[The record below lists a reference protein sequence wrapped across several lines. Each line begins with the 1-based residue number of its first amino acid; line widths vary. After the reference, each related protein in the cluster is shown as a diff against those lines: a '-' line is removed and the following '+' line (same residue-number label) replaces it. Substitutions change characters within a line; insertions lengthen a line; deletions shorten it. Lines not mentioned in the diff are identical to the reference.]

1 MSWWH
6 RAKRARVR
14 FALSWYTP
22 NFRKYWITPTWHF
35 RQHSPA
41 SGQWKNWYATEW
53 TGSET
58 IAVEVLSRWQEL
70 RDETFAFRDAV
81 YSSTLPVSVID
92 AAAANLS
99 ILKSPTTLRLEDGTF
114 YGWEGCHPAAGS
126 CEGSCTHVWNYQQ
139 ALPFLFPALE
149 RSMREADYKYNLN
162 AAGGLSFRLSLPL
175 GTNYTT
181 ERPCADGQFGNV
193 LKLYRDWKL
202 SGDTQWLAK
211 LWPSVK
217 QSIDYAWSPDN
228 PDHWDPEQTGV
239 LWGRQ
244 HHTLDMELFGPNS
257 WLTGFYL
264 GALKAAAE
272 MADALGDPDVSA
284 HYSTIYAR
292 GRAWVDQNLFNGE
305 YFTQQVDLSDSAIL
319 APFIKSEKAL
329 GVLGDTV
336 EQLYWSAEHKEL
348 KYQLGGACFIDQA
361 LGQWHAGLYGLG
373 DVLDRTKVR
382 TSLEST
388 YRNNFMER
396 LGDIYNPCRV
406 FGMDDESGIV
416 IATWPEGAAKPAV
429 PVPYAQETMHGM
441 EYAFGQ
447 LLMAYGMLEE
457 GIKVTAGVRDRY
469 DGAAPQSVERNRMRL
484 QLCPVDGKL
493 GRHDRPLRL
502 QLRRRPRPYRLRA
515 AAAARTASSG
525 ASGRAPM
532 PTALS
537 SSATGSIAS
546 AGARRGA
553 RSEEPWPAARERRA
567 GAAKLN
573 GQGRS
578 PRKAGC
584 RSRVRRASTRGRRQH
599 RGRTCPGSV

>member
-1 MSWWH
+1 
-6 RAKRARVR
+6 
-14 FALSWYTP
+14 
-22 NFRKYWITPTWHF
+22 
-35 RQHSPA
+35 
-41 SGQWKNWYATEW
+41 
-53 TGSET
+53 
-58 IAVEVLSRWQEL
+58 
-70 RDETFAFRDAV
+70 
-81 YSSTLPVSVID
+81 
-92 AAAANLS
+92 
-99 ILKSPTTLRLEDGTF
+99 
-114 YGWEGCHPAAGS
+114 
-126 CEGSCTHVWNYQQ
+126 
-139 ALPFLFPALE
+139 
-149 RSMREADYKYNLN
+149 
-162 AAGGLSFRLSLPL
+162 
-175 GTNYTT
+175 
-181 ERPCADGQFGNV
+181 GQFGNV

-228 PDHWDPEQTGV
+228 PDRWDPEQTGV

-272 MADALGDPDVSA
+272 MADALGDPDISA
-284 HYSTIYAR
+284 QYSTIYAR

-305 YFTQQVDLSDSAIL
+305 YFTQQVELGDSAIL

-373 DVLDRTKVR
+373 DVLDRSKVK

-406 FGMDDESGIV
+406 FGMDDESGVV

-447 LLMAYGMLEE
+447 LLMAHGMLEQ

-469 DGAAPQSVERNRMRL
+469 DGERRNPWNEIECGSNYARSMASWGAMIVLSGFSFDAVRGHIGFSPL
-484 QLCPVDGKL
+484 VCADGQF
-493 GRHDRPLRL
+493 R
-502 QLRRRPRPYRLRA
+502 
-515 AAAARTASSG
+515 SFWSG
-525 ASGRAPM
+525 ASAYGTVELGDGQIRLQVLGGGLELKSLGLPQGSGV
-532 PTALS
+532 PT
-537 SSATGSIAS
+537 
-546 AGARRGA
+546 GA
-553 RSEEPWPAARERRA
+553 
-567 GAAKLN
+567 KVN
-573 GQGRS
+573 GQIV
-578 PRKAGC
+578 PVEKHAAEAVFAGL
-584 RSRVRRASTRGRRQH
+584 RLAAGDSMEVDV
-599 RGRTCPGSV
+599 PGLRLMALPELATL